1 VEESTPVDCEP
12 VTGLVPDQPPEAEQ
26 EVALAAFQVS
36 VELVP
41 EAIVLG
47 DATRVTTGAGEL
59 IETVADC
66 VALPPLP
73 VQVSE

>member
-1 VEESTPVDCEP
+1 M
-12 VTGLVPDQPPEAEQ
+12 TGFVPDHPPEAEQ

-47 DATRVTTGAGEL
+47 DAARVTMGAADL

-66 VALPPLP
+66 VVLPPLP

>member
-1 VEESTPVDCEP
+1 MDCEP
-12 VTGLVPDQPPEAEQ
+12 LAGLAPDQPPEAEQ
-26 EVALAAFQVS
+26 EVALVAFQVS

-47 DATRVTTGAGEL
+47 AAARVTLGAADFTD
-59 IETVADC
+59 TVADC

-73 VQVSE
+73 VQVKE